1 MILVTK
7 AGYGHR
13 PADDAA
19 TTTTTTT
26 PLRTG
31 GEKPS
36 GWAAGT
42 AERTPHRPSPQD
54 GAAKGCARN
63 PPSSRPAVMYRR
75 RGFAVLQGV
84 LRARSPPRYG
94 LSSHSH
100 KRHSANTKSPS
111 GRRKHELHTSL
122 PNAQWESAHTCPL
135 QRPTLGNTDPTLPRL
150 PPTHSRGRLLKR
162 TPASPNLDTRS
173 PFPHPFNTRRTREL
187 HYRQTT
193 PRSDARARQ
202 N

>member
-19 TTTTTTT
+19 TTTTT
-26 PLRTG
+26 LRTG

-36 GWAAGT
+36 GLAAGT

-75 RGFAVLQGV
+75 RGFAVLQGA

-94 LSSHSH
+94 LSSRSY
-100 KRHSANTKSPS
+100 KRHSANTKSPC

-135 QRPTLGNTDPTLPRL
+135 QRPTLGNTDPDAPTAPAHTLARPPPQTHASQPEPRHPL
-150 PPTHSRGRLLKR
+150 SF
-162 TPASPNLDTRS
+162 PASIQHASHQRASSQTN
-173 PFPHPFNTRRTREL
+173 NT
-187 HYRQTT
+187 
-193 PRSDARARQ
+193 AV
-202 N
+202 

>member
-75 RGFAVLQGV
+75 RGFAVLQGA

-94 LSSHSH
+94 
-100 KRHSANTKSPS
+100 AIQQTQSPS

-122 PNAQWESAHTCPL
+122 PNAQSAHTCPL
-135 QRPTLGNTDPTLPRL
+135 QRPTLGNTDPDAPTAPAHTLARPPPQTHASQPEPRHPL
-150 PPTHSRGRLLKR
+150 SF
-162 TPASPNLDTRS
+162 PASIQHASHQRASLQTN
-173 PFPHPFNTRRTREL
+173 NT
-187 HYRQTT
+187 
-193 PRSDARARQ
+193 AV
-202 N
+202 